1 MNKCFLIGN
10 LTRDTEMF
18 TTASGVNVCKFGLA
32 VARKFE
38 NANGEKETDFFNIVA
53 WRVLGDVCHKYL
65 HKGSKVAVVG
75 SVNNRSYDAQDG
87 TKRTVTE
94 IVIDDVE
101 FLTPKS
107 SEKSDDGTELTA
119 TEDCP
124 PLPF

>member
-10 LTRDTEMF
+10 LTKDPEVF

-38 NANGEKETDFFNIVA
+38 NTNGEKETDFFNIVA
-53 WRVLGDVCHKYL
+53 WRAIGDVCHKYL

-75 SVNNRSYDAQDG
+75 SINNRSYDAQDG

-94 IVIDDVE
+94 IIVEDVE
-101 FLTPKS
+101 FLTPKN
-107 SEKSDDGTELTA
+107 SEKSDDGIELTA
-119 TEDCP
+119 TEDYP